1 MNRLFSKVLVRAAA
15 LVCFCFPSASI
26 AGQSAAVT
34 PRNVDGSA
42 PRAMAADGHVDL
54 TGTWTGTANVEAPQ
68 DPNNI
73 KVGVRARGGDY
84 TNFERDNTL
93 LRRMDQNRPWYKPQY
108 WDIVQRLDQEGNGR
122 DPVYTCM
129 PAGVPRM
136 GPPVKIVQTP
146 TEMLFFYQNPDTYRI
161 IPTDGR
167 PHSPDD
173 QLEGTWKGESRGRWE
188 RDTFIVDTVGFLSSS
203 WLGIGG
209 WIHGDNMH
217 VIERFR
223 RQSNALTWQAT
234 VEDPDYFLK
243 PWTMNPRT
251 VRLNPDPKAELDESL
266 PCSERD
272 ASHLVTKEHH

>member
-1 MNRLFSKVLVRAAA
+1 MNGLFSKVPIRAAA
-15 LVCFCFPSASI
+15 LVCFCFPSASV

-34 PRNVDGSA
+34 AGNVDGSA
-42 PRAMAADGHVDL
+42 PRATAADAHVDL
-54 TGTWTGTANVEAPQ
+54 TGTWTGRGNMGAPQ

-73 KVGVRARGGDY
+73 RVGIQARGGDF

-93 LRRMDQNRPWYKPQY
+93 LRRMDENRPWYKPQY

-161 IPTDGR
+161 IPMDGR

-173 QLEGTWKGESRGRWE
+173 QLEGTWKGEPRGRWE

-217 VIERFR
+217 VVEQFR
-223 RQSNALTWQAT
+223 RQGNTLTWQAT

-243 PWTMNPRT
+243 PWTMKPRT
-251 VRLNPDPKAELDESL
+251 VRLNTDPKAELDESL

-272 ASHLVTKEHH
+272 AAHLVTKEHH

>member
-1 MNRLFSKVLVRAAA
+1 MNRPFSKVLVAAA
-15 LVCFCFPSASI
+15 LVCFCFPSVSV
-26 AGQSAAVT
+26 AGQSAAV
-34 PRNVDGSA
+34 PPGSVDGSA

-54 TGTWTGTANVEAPQ
+54 TGTWTGSANMGAPQ

-73 KVGVRARGGDY
+73 KVGVRARGGDF

-93 LRRMDQNRPWYKPQY
+93 IRRMDENRPWYKPQY
-108 WDIVQRLDQEGNGR
+108 WDIVQRLDQEGNDR

-146 TEMLFFYQNPDTYRI
+146 TEMLLFYQNPDTYRI
-161 IPTDGR
+161 IPADDR
-167 PHSPDD
+167 QHSPDD
-173 QLEGTWKGESRGRWE
+173 QLEGTWKGESRGRWDG
-188 RDTFIVDTVGFLSSS
+188 DTFVIDTVGFSSS
-203 WLGIGG
+203 GWLGISG

-217 VIERFR
+217 VVERLR
-223 RQSNALTWQAT
+223 RQGNTLTWQAT

-251 VRLNPDPKAELDESL
+251 LRLNLDPKAELEESL

-272 ASHLVTKEHH
+272 AGHLVTKEHH